1 MTALLRRLLAVTA
14 LAALVAAAAVVAPPP
29 SPWRGTAS
37 AAPATSTVADVGAPS
52 WWNGPCDANH
62 WDPAAAAQGWTG
74 AGAHAL
80 GASYLGVPVCGP
92 RRSDGAPD
100 VQWTRPGWGHFEWE
114 CVELAMRFMAQV
126 YGVAAYG
133 ANGVDVVRNYS
144 TAQGGGLVKVTNGTT
159 GVAPQPGDVVSFDD
173 GGAGHTG
180 VIASSTVDGAGN
192 GTVTMLSQNDTADG
206 WRTLQ
211 VVAWRLQGFGAYQ
224 PYGWLHDPAGRGGT
238 GYVTLPDVAGR
249 FHAASPVRIL
259 DTRFGVGASGP
270 LTAGLPIDLQ
280 VAGTHGVPSTASA
293 VVVNLTAVDA
303 SQPGWLTA
311 WPTGRPDPGTS
322 NVNYVASAARP
333 NLVEV
338 KVGSG
343 GKVRIG
349 NGPAGTTQVV
359 ADLLGWYDDGTDPA
373 GTAFQG
379 AVPRRVLDTREGL
392 GATGLLA
399 PDTSLALPVRDGSAV
414 PSDATAVVLNVT
426 ATDATSPGWLTV
438 WPDGAT
444 APLASN
450 VNYPALD
457 ARPNLVIA
465 AIGADGAVRIG
476 NGPGGPVQVVADL
489 VGWYGPSAGSAEFHP
504 ITPVRVVDT
513 RLGLGS
519 TGGPLDSAST
529 LRLTLA
535 GTAGIPPGATGV
547 VVNLTGTQPSD
558 GTYLTAWPDGTTQPW
573 TSNLNL
579 GTGETAANLVQLGLG
594 PDGAID
600 VANAFGSTAVVIDVM
615 GWFG

>member
-1 MTALLRRLLAVTA
+1 MTALLRRLLVLTT
-14 LAALVAAAAVVAPPP
+14 LAAMVAAAGVVAPPP
-29 SPWRGTAS
+29 SPLRGV
-37 AAPATSTVADVGAPS
+37 AAAATSTVADVGAPS
-52 WWNGPCDANH
+52 WWSGPCDNAH

-74 AGAHAL
+74 AGAHTL

-92 RRSDGAPD
+92 RRSGDGAPD
-100 VQWTRPGWGHFEWE
+100 VQWTKPGWGHFEWE

-126 YGVAAYG
+126 YGVTSYG
-133 ANGVDVVRNYS
+133 ANGVDVVRNYDTS
-144 TAQGGGLVKVTNGTT
+144 LGGGLVKVANGTV
-159 GVAPQPGDVVSFDD
+159 GVAPQPGDVVSFDN

-180 VIASSTVDGAGN
+180 VIASSAVDGAGN

-206 WRTLQ
+206 WRTLS
-211 VVAWRLQGFGAYQ
+211 VVGWRLQGFASYQ
-224 PYGWLHDPAGRGGT
+224 PYGWLHDPAGRGGS
-238 GYVTLPDVAGR
+238 GYVQLPDVPGR
-249 FHAASPVRIL
+249 FHPTSPVRIL
-259 DTRFGVGASGP
+259 DTRFGVGATGP
-270 LTAGLPIDLQ
+270 LTAGLPVDLQ

-322 NVNYVASAARP
+322 NVNYVTAAARP

-343 GKVRIG
+343 GRVRIG

-373 GTAFQG
+373 GAAFQG
-379 AVPRRVLDTREGL
+379 VAPRRLLDTREGL
-392 GATGLLA
+392 GTSGPLD
-399 PDTSLALPVRDGSAV
+399 PDASVALPVRDGATV
-414 PSDATAVVLNVT
+414 PTDATAVVLNLT
-426 ATDATSPGWLTV
+426 ATDAAAPGWLTV
-438 WPDGAT
+438 WPDGSSP
-444 APLASN
+444 PLASN
-450 VNYPALD
+450 VNYPAVD

-465 AIGADGAVRIG
+465 AIGPDGAVRIG

-513 RLGLGS
+513 RFGVG
-519 TGGPLDSAST
+519 TTAGPLVAGSP
-529 LRLTLA
+529 LHVTLA
-535 GTAGIPPGATGV
+535 GTAGIPAGATGV
-547 VVNLTGTQPSD
+547 VLNLTGTEPSGD
-558 GTYLTAWPDGTTQPW
+558 TYLTAWPGGAPQPW

-579 GTGETAANLVQLGLG
+579 AAGETAANVVQLGLG
-594 PDGAID
+594 PRGGID
-600 VANAFGSTAVVIDVM
+600 LADASGSTHVVIDVM